1 MLKKILTFSSSY
13 VAIEALQ
20 KGVMFF
26 LMSLFTHHMT
36 TEEYGVISS
45 ALMIIQV
52 LAIIFSLSTAA
63 SISRYYFKFYENK
76 NKLKD
81 FLGTSFL
88 LILFIGFLFLILFL
102 IFGKPIFQW
111 IFPEIPYYPI
121 MIWVFLLCVLQPF
134 NMAYLGL
141 LKAQLKI
148 KKYSTLY
155 SFYYILQFAFM
166 AITVLVENM
175 KHEGYILSLLISNI
189 LFMVIVS
196 VFLIKEI
203 NFCIKK
209 EYLKLSLQYSLSF
222 IPGEIFAVANA
233 LIDRFFILSLLSLSA
248 LGIYHIAIQIGAI
261 IVLITRALNYAYLPH
276 FMKIYESGK
285 KDFSEIY
292 KFADLFVLIT
302 VLITGYLSIV
312 SPYFIEYFL
321 DKRYVNAK
329 NVVIYINFLYALN
342 SIFFINV
349 NVLSLTPKLVRTKT
363 IVLILGGIVNFLLN
377 YVLIKQYDLIGAAI
391 ATFLGFV
398 ITNLL
403 LGYWVKLKT
412 TFTFKSLKNLVFIIF
427 SLISTVFILRISSG
441 YVMLDLALMFVLFT
455 LSSILAFSYIHKL
468 NPLNLLKIKF

>member
-36 TEEYGVISS
+36 TEEYGIISS

-52 LAIIFSLSTAA
+52 LAIVFSLSTTA

-76 NKLKD
+76 DDLKD

-88 LILFIGFLFLILFL
+88 FILVIGLFFLLLFL
-102 IFGKPIFQW
+102 IFGKFIFQW

-141 LKAQLKI
+141 LKSQLKL
-148 KKYSTLY
+148 KKYSILY
-155 SFYYILQFAFM
+155 SVYYVLQFALM
-166 AITVLVENM
+166 AITILVENM
-175 KHEGYILSLLISNI
+175 KHEGYILSLLLSNI
-189 LFMVIVS
+189 VFMLIVS

-222 IPGEIFAVANA
+222 IPAEIFAVVNA
-233 LIDRFFILSLLSLSA
+233 LIDRFFILSLLTLSA

-292 KFADLFVLIT
+292 KFADLSVLIT

-321 DKRYVNAK
+321 DKSYIDAK
-329 NVVIYINFLYALN
+329 NVVVYINFLYALN
-342 SIFFINV
+342 SVFFINV
-349 NVLSLTPKLVRTKT
+349 NVLSLTPKLVRSKT
-363 IVLILGGIVNFLLN
+363 IVLIFGGIINFLLN
-377 YVLIKQYDLIGAAI
+377 YILIKQYDLIGAAI
-391 ATFLGFV
+391 ATLAGFI

-412 TFTFKSLKNLVFIIF
+412 TFTFKSFKNLFFIVL
-427 SLISTVFILRISSG
+427 SMLCTVFILRFSSG
-441 YVMLDLALMFVLFT
+441 YIILDLVLMLASFTIFSVLIFG
-455 LSSILAFSYIHKL
+455 YIHRL
-468 NPLNLLKIKF
+468 NPLNLIKIKF